1 MPSTTINYLQVI
13 SSISRDRGGPV
24 TGALSISHE
33 MNKIF
38 KKAVLLHTDLAKI
51 DYDDRY
57 KINIRSWNGSHK
69 FRLFKAIYFV
79 SIKKI
84 ERGHLHGLFD
94 PICWLTAL
102 VFKVRRIPYVI
113 QLHGCLEPI
122 DLERSKYKKKIF
134 LKIFG
139 NFIIRSS
146 SALISTSE
154 EESAATKELGYHG
167 SIIETRLGS
176 FVFQEE
182 YGCKP
187 NNIDLS
193 VFESTPKKKR
203 ILFLG
208 RLAAKKNPDF
218 ICEIVPLLKEYLFVI
233 AGPESDWT
241 VQELKNQISLED
253 QKRVI
258 FTNHVDEYEKTWLL
272 YNSGTML
279 FPSDHENYG
288 ISLVEA
294 LCTGLPVIASEG
306 VSSSRY
312 IKDFSVG
319 CAMARLDA
327 GEWVGAIHKIYSE
340 SNEHQSRIL
349 ELKARNFFEWR
360 NFAIQVDNFWKN
372 SDKSKVDRKHD

>member
-1 MPSTTINYLQVI
+1 
-13 SSISRDRGGPV
+13 
-24 TGALSISHE
+24 
-33 MNKIF
+33 
-38 KKAVLLHTDLAKI
+38 
-51 DYDDRY
+51 
-57 KINIRSWNGSHK
+57 
-69 FRLFKAIYFV
+69 
-79 SIKKI
+79 
-84 ERGHLHGLFD
+84 
-94 PICWLTAL
+94 
-102 VFKVRRIPYVI
+102 
-113 QLHGCLEPI
+113 
-122 DLERSKYKKKIF
+122 
-134 LKIFG
+134 
-139 NFIIRSS
+139 
-146 SALISTSE
+146 
-154 EESAATKELGYHG
+154 
-167 SIIETRLGS
+167 
-176 FVFQEE
+176 
-182 YGCKP
+182 
-187 NNIDLS
+187 
-193 VFESTPKKKR
+193 
-203 ILFLG
+203 
-208 RLAAKKNPDF
+208 
-218 ICEIVPLLKEYLFVI
+218 LLKEYLFVI